1 VPILSSQG
9 EEGVELMSG
18 RSSRRRISVI
28 VKLNLHKEAMR
39 SNLLPDETPFL
50 SLVEEI
56 DSPVKIRAEH
66 VARHGCALA
75 YRQE

>member
-1 VPILSSQG
+1 
-9 EEGVELMSG
+9 MSG
-18 RSSRRRISVI
+18 RLGRRRAHVI

-56 DSPVKIRAEH
+56 DSPLKIRAEQ
-66 VARHGCALA
+66 VARHGACSGLS
-75 YRQE
+75 